1 MMRKPL
7 LGRVS
12 QKGSVLLMTLLVTGM
27 IATLSLSFASS
38 MGTQIQ
44 LARDQAATLH
54 ADLAA
59 QSGLE
64 YAQRRLFMDPM
75 WDGTLGAPLLY
86 ADGTTFSVLREDGIG
101 SLVLPTEVALMVE
114 GNQSASKARFE
125 ILLYVNPGDPLLDK
139 AISVLGD
146 ASGSNIKIEGDYLL
160 LDAPGWIWDFRLDLI
175 PEVQSD
181 TRLSDTELKEDQV
194 KIDTRSVAKRTVDT
208 SQGYDSDGVKRALV
222 SSGESVSER
231 PGNSPE
237 SSSSDSI
244 SRSISS
250 IVEPVVVSSTIE
262 DLLLHIRKK
271 NFQVQGV
278 WARGTDGEATYIGL
292 DRVEALGSLHN
303 FSSTLYSWANH
314 QVRERQPVHAP
325 GWDFSS
331 YLPANAKIRVFD
343 HVTSVTD
350 LAIDETALFLL
361 DEGQTLNL
369 QNVNFGGGMVIWTEA
384 DYDYTGEPRNPIQLA
399 GQNNFGGGTK
409 GLENIGILAPGSS
422 LTVSGSSRHTI
433 TGYTVLHS
441 LTQVRRFQHRGVI
454 IILNS
459 ATDVFDSSFEHD
471 SMIGKKPPES
481 LLFFGDQ
488 PGVRVEQVIESF
500 DAPPTQ

>member
-1 MMRKPL
+1 MRKSL
-7 LGRVS
+7 LDRAS
-12 QKGSVLLMTLLVTGM
+12 QNGSVLLMTLLVTGM
-27 IATLSLSFASS
+27 IATLSLTFASS

-44 LARDQAATLH
+44 IARDQAATLH

-64 YAQRRLFMDPM
+64 YAKRRLLIDPM

-86 ADGTTFSVLREDGIG
+86 ADGTTFSVLRQDGEG

-125 ILLYVNPGDPLLDK
+125 VLLYVNPGDPLLDK

-175 PEVQSD
+175 PDVQLD
-181 TRLSDTELKEDQV
+181 TRLSDTELNEKQV
-194 KIDTRSVAKRTVDT
+194 KLDSRSVAKKNADK
-208 SQGYDSDGVKRALV
+208 SKGYDSDGVKTDKV
-222 SSGESVSER
+222 D
-231 PGNSPE
+231 NKDKDKDKDK
-237 SSSSDSI
+237 SSSSTPE
-244 SRSISS
+244 
-250 IVEPVVVSSTIE
+250 VPVAISSTID
-262 DLLLHIRKK
+262 DLLLHIRKE

-303 FSSTLYSWANH
+303 FSSTLYSWANN

-343 HVTSVTD
+343 HITSVTD
-350 LAIDETALFLL
+350 LVIDETALFLL

-369 QNVNFGGGMVIWTEA
+369 QNVNFGGGMVVWTET

-399 GQNNFGGGTK
+399 GQNTFGGGTK

-422 LTVSGSSRHTI
+422 LTVSGSSRHAI

-471 SMIGKKPPES
+471 SSIGNKPPES
-481 LLFFGDQ
+481 LMFFGDL

-500 DAPPTQ
+500 DAPPPQ